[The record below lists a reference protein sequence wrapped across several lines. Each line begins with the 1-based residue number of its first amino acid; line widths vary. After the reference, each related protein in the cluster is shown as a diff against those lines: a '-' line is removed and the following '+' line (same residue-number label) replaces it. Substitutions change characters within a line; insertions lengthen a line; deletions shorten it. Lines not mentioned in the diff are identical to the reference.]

1 MALPVSGNAIS
12 LGQVNTELGIS
23 PSTTEISLNQAAVR
37 ALFAMSSG
45 QIRMS
50 DGHGK
55 SAANPPTVSSYSSTP
70 TNVCYNI
77 AMDQYIDW
85 YVATGGS
92 VSVTLERAAIN
103 TCSWYSAGSLGT
115 VTTPASVS
123 INAVNYHP
131 GGGAQNMA
139 FRLYLSNNSGAITS
153 PAVGVVYDNC
163 ESATFCS
170 QGNCV
175 DQGQVGC
182 HNCSE
187 VCNCDPCYY
196 DTNCDGGQG
205 YGTNGCDAPCDC
217 DWCAWWLNWPD
228 ENPNYPCPGSC
239 DLCSTDCTCPCG
251 ESCPSGTSLQTCD
264 AHSGNWWSGSYSTC

>member
-103 TCSWYSAGSLGT
+103 ECSWNNAGSLGT
-115 VTTPASVS
+115 VTTPAWVDMRS
-123 INAVNYHP
+123 
-131 GGGAQNMA
+131 GMA
-139 FRLYLSNNSGAITS
+139 HRLWTYWPQLRQRLTLLI
-153 PAVGVVYDNC
+153 
-163 ESATFCS
+163 SA
-170 QGNCV
+170 
-175 DQGQVGC
+175 
-182 HNCSE
+182 
-187 VCNCDPCYY
+187 
-196 DTNCDGGQG
+196 
-205 YGTNGCDAPCDC
+205 
-217 DWCAWWLNWPD
+217 
-228 ENPNYPCPGSC
+228 YPLP
-239 DLCSTDCTCPCG
+239 
-251 ESCPSGTSLQTCD
+251 QQ
-264 AHSGNWWSGSYSTC
+264 A